1 MTPFIMTVLKYVVES
16 FLKVIKIME
25 DYRDTWH
32 LEIIVVKV
40 TWVMENTEP
49 EHGNMFFLL
58 RF

>member
-40 TWVMENTEP
+40 TWVMENTEH